1 MQLTSFTDYSLRAL
15 VYMASLPN
23 NELTSITQVTEV
35 YGVSRHHMVKII
47 NRLGQLGYI
56 ETIRGKK
63 GGIRLAKS
71 ACDITVGDVVRAV
84 EPMQLID
91 CSENACVITSA
102 CRLKHI
108 LQVAHSQFLA
118 ELDQHS
124 LASLLEDNAPLYR
137 LLLEASKKDTPSF
150 SASAIE
156 ISA

>member
-23 NELTSITQVTEV
+23 NELTNISQVTAV

-56 ETIRGKK
+56 ETIRGKN

-71 ACDITVGDVVRAV
+71 AFDISVGEIVRAV
-84 EPMQLID
+84 EPMQLVD
-91 CSENACVITSA
+91 CSEKACVITSA

-108 LQVAHSQFLA
+108 LQSAQSQFLA

-124 LASLLEDNAPLYR
+124 LGSLLENNAPLYR
-137 LLLEASKKDTPSF
+137 LLLDLNENNTAHF
-150 SASAIE
+150 SASSIE